1 MKKTLLT
8 AALAAL
14 TLGAAQA
21 VSVDWEGAGA
31 LTGTTSIGSTGLDAP
46 FAITATITV
55 PEANSVD
62 IFGIAATSLGNGSN
76 TTPNYVK
83 ISKEIRNEVGTLVLY
98 GRGNGTQEQ
107 RVVTSQV
114 VGPNTAYHVS
124 LVFDPK
130 GEAADTLTVYVNG
143 LQVGVMT
150 FTDAWTA
157 GPANLIV
164 SQGQGTT
171 LSDASVYTAEAGED
185 IYALAQQSSVEG
197 RVVPEPTALALLALG
212 VAGMALRRRV
222 A

>member
-21 VSVDWEGAGA
+21 VSIDWEGAGA

-55 PEANSVD
+55 PETNSVD
-62 IFGIAATSLGNGSN
+62 IFGIAATSLGNGAN

-83 ISKEIRNEVGTLVLY
+83 ISKEIRDEMGTLVLY

-107 RVVTSQV
+107 SVVTSQV
-114 VGPNTAYHVS
+114 VGPGAEYHVS

-130 GEAADTLTVYVNG
+130 GSEADTLTVYVNG
-143 LQVGVMT
+143 QQVGVMT
-150 FTDAWTA
+150 FTDAWST

-164 SQGQGTT
+164 SQGT

-212 VAGMALRRRV
+212 VAGVALRRRV